1 MEWIAALA
9 TLMTAIFTG
18 LLWRVSKQQAHILS
32 KQSQIQETLARSELE
47 GLVFL
52 EFEPSVNRSPVLTNS
67 WIGRLYAVNL
77 GKHGCI
83 IWEVSVLA
91 PEGELVAGSDLE
103 RVSIVESVPVLPGER
118 KVVKEV
124 HSVRQICPKSEWW
137 PFFEKSKEIRLNLA
151 YTHGGEPERVHHA
164 VFKVKLVEINGG
176 PYNKELR
183 VESVVLSDRHYY
195 SA

>member
-1 MEWIAALA
+1 MEWIEALA

-52 EFEPSVNRSPVLTNS
+52 ELEPSSPVLTPS
-67 WIGRLYAVNL
+67 WSGRLYAVNL

-83 IWEVSVLA
+83 IWKVSVLA

-103 RVSIVESVPVLPGER
+103 RVPIVESVPVLPGER
-118 KVVKEV
+118 KVVKDLPSIRE
-124 HSVRQICPKSEWW
+124 ICPKSEWW

-151 YTHGGEPERVHHA
+151 YTHGGEPKRVHHA
-164 VFKVKLVEINGG
+164 VFKVKLVEKKWGLYEKG
-176 PYNKELR
+176 LW
-183 VESVVLSDRHYY
+183 VESVVLSERH
-195 SA
+195 

>member
-52 EFEPSVNRSPVLTNS
+52 ELEPSLNRSPVLTTS
-67 WIGRLYAVNL
+67 WKGQLYAVNL

-103 RVSIVESVPVLPGER
+103 RVPIAESVPVLPGER

-124 HSVRQICPKSEWW
+124 HSITQICPKLEWW

-176 PYNKELR
+176 PYNKRLW
-183 VESVVLSDRHYY
+183 VERVVLSDRR
-195 SA
+195 

>member
-1 MEWIAALA
+1 MEWIEALA
-9 TLMTAIFTG
+9 TLMIAIFTG

-52 EFEPSVNRSPVLTNS
+52 ELEPSLNRSPVLTTS
-67 WIGRLYAVNL
+67 WKGQLYAVNL

-103 RVSIVESVPVLPGER
+103 GVPIAESVPVLPGER
-118 KVVKEV
+118 KVVKEF
-124 HSVRQICPKSEWW
+124 HSIGQICPKSEWW
-137 PFFEKSKEIRLNLA
+137 PFFEESKEIRLNLA

-176 PYNKELR
+176 PYNKRLW
-183 VESVVLSDRHYY
+183 VERVVLSDRR
-195 SA
+195 

>member
-1 MEWIAALA
+1 VDIGSRIEALA

-52 EFEPSVNRSPVLTNS
+52 ELEPSSPVLTSS
-67 WIGRLYAVNL
+67 WSGRLYAVNL

-83 IWEVSVLA
+83 IREVSVLA

-103 RVSIVESVPVLPGER
+103 RVPIAESVPVLPGER
-118 KVVKEV
+118 KVVKDLPSIRE
-124 HSVRQICPKSEWW
+124 ICPKSEWW

-164 VFKVKLVEINGG
+164 VFKVKLVEINRG
-176 PYNKELR
+176 PYDKGLW
-183 VESVVLSDRHYY
+183 VESVVLSERH
-195 SA
+195 

>member
-1 MEWIAALA
+1 MEWIEALA

-18 LLWRVSKQQAHILS
+18 LLWWVSKQQAHILS

-52 EFEPSVNRSPVLTNS
+52 ELEPSVNRSPVLTNS

-103 RVSIVESVPVLPGER
+103 RVPIAESVPVLPGER
-118 KVVKEV
+118 KVVKEF
-124 HSVRQICPKSEWW
+124 HGITQICPKSEWW
-137 PFFEKSKEIRLNLA
+137 PFFGESKEIRLNLA

-164 VFKVKLVEINGG
+164 VFKVKLVETYKG
-176 PYNKELR
+176 LW
-183 VESVVLSDRHYY
+183 VESVVLSDRR
-195 SA
+195 

>member
-52 EFEPSVNRSPVLTNS
+52 EFEPSVNRSPAYTNS
-67 WIGRLYAVNL
+67 RIGRLYAVNL

-103 RVSIVESVPVLPGER
+103 RVPIAESVPVLPGER

-124 HSVRQICPKSEWW
+124 HSITQICPKSEWW

>member
-1 MEWIAALA
+1 MEWISALA

-32 KQSQIQETLARSELE
+32 KQSQIQEILARSELE
-47 GLVFL
+47 GLIFL

-67 WIGRLYAVNL
+67 TNSTIGQLYAVNL

-103 RVSIVESVPVLPGER
+103 RVPIAESVPVLPGER

-124 HSVRQICPKSEWW
+124 HSIGQICPKLEWW
-137 PFFEKSKEIRLNLA
+137 PFFKESKEIRLNLA

-164 VFKVKLVEINGG
+164 VFKVKLVET
-176 PYNKELR
+176 YNKELW
-183 VESVVLSDRHYY
+183 VESVTLSDRHWY

>member
-18 LLWRVSKQQAHILS
+18 LLWRVSKQQAHILH
-32 KQSQIQETLARSELE
+32 KQSQIQEILARSELE

-52 EFEPSVNRSPVLTNS
+52 EFEPSVNRSPAYAS
-67 WIGRLYAVNL
+67 SRIGQLYAVNL

-91 PEGELVAGSDLE
+91 PEGELVAGSDLG

-124 HSVRQICPKSEWW
+124 PSIRQICPKSEWW

-183 VESVVLSDRHYY
+183 VESVVLSDRQ
-195 SA
+195 

>member
-1 MEWIAALA
+1 MEWISALA

-52 EFEPSVNRSPVLTNS
+52 ELEPSLNRSPVLTTS
-67 WIGRLYAVNL
+67 WKGQLYAVNL

-91 PEGELVAGSDLE
+91 PEGELVVGSDLKS
-103 RVSIVESVPVLPGER
+103 VPIVESVPVLPGER

-124 HSVRQICPKSEWW
+124 HSIGQICPKLEWW

-151 YTHGGEPERVHHA
+151 YTHGGEPERVRHA
-164 VFKVKLVEINGG
+164 VFKVKLVEINRG
-176 PYNKELR
+176 PYDKGLW
-183 VESVVLSDRHYY
+183 VESVVLSERH
-195 SA
+195 